1 MVADD
6 IRTKRK
12 IQQLGSSTLAVTLPA
27 DWARKHGATKGDEL
41 LLQRDEIGGSLL
53 LVPDSP
59 EAANALAT
67 IDADSLAPAAVE
79 RTILARYV
87 RSIGKSR

>member
-27 DWARKHGATKGDEL
+27 DWARAHGAQKGDEL
-41 LLQRDEIGGSLL
+41 LLQCDESGGSLL
-53 LVPDSP
+53 LIPESP
-59 EAANALAT
+59 EPTDDLTT
-67 IDADSLAPAAVE
+67 IDADALEPAA
-79 RTILARYV
+79 L
-87 RSIGKSR
+87 